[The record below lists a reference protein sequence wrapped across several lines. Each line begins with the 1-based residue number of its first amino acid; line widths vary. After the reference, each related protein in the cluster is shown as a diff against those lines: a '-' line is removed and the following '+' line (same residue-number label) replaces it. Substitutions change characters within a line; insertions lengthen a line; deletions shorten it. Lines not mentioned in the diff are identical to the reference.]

1 MPTLRQNIASVE
13 LNGPFPLCVQSNIP
27 VAVAAMHHDLMNK
40 NSKNSQGS
48 GLISVLSQLRAYCR
62 SYLSHSLP
70 DFFPRFLAAFIN
82 VWVTQVQW
90 TE

>member
-13 LNGPFPLCVQSNIP
+13 LNDPFPLCVQSNIP

-48 GLISVLSQLRAYCR
+48 GLISVIS
-62 SYLSHSLP
+62 
-70 DFFPRFLAAFIN
+70 
-82 VWVTQVQW
+82 
-90 TE
+90 